1 MPIQLESPRLILD
14 EVTDQDVAAIH
25 RYASDPEVVRYQ
37 NWGPNT
43 IQQTEEFVQ
52 QVLQWQHENPR
63 RYIVLA
69 IRIKQQSR
77 MLGAVSLEL
86 DEQLPYAAFGFSL
99 ARDMWGQGLAT
110 EAGQRLIAHVEERMP
125 LTRLTA
131 SCDRRN
137 LASQGVLRKCGFQS
151 MGIIHEHM
159 MLRDGLRDTMLFE
172 LPLRAASATA
182 TAASS

>member
-1 MPIQLESPRLILD
+1 MPIHLESPRLILD
-14 EVTDQDVAAIH
+14 EVTAQDIQAIH
-25 RYASDPEVVRYQ
+25 RYAADPEVVRYQ

-43 IQQTEEFVQ
+43 LRQTEEFVQ

-69 IRIKQQSR
+69 IRKKPEPR

-86 DEQLPYAAFGFSL
+86 DDQLPYAAFGFSL
-99 ARDMWGQGLAT
+99 ARDVWGQGFAT
-110 EAGQRLIAHVEERMP
+110 EAGQTLITHVEEQMP

-137 LASQGVLRKCGFQS
+137 IASQGVLRKCGFKP
-151 MGIIHEHM
+151 MGMIHGHM
-159 MLRDGLRDTMLFE
+159 MLRDGPRDTLLFE
-172 LPLRAASATA
+172 LPLRAAATS
-182 TAASS
+182 T

>member
-1 MPIQLESPRLILD
+1 MPIHLESQRLILD
-14 EVTDQDVAAIH
+14 EVTAQDVSAIH

-43 IQQTEEFVQ
+43 LVQTEDFVE
-52 QVLQWQHENPR
+52 QVLLWQQENPR

-69 IRIKQQSR
+69 IRKKGDPR
-77 MLGAVSLEL
+77 MLGAVSLEM

-99 ARDMWGQGLAT
+99 ARDAWGHGYAT
-110 EAGQRLIAHVEERMP
+110 EAGQRLIAYVEERLP

-137 LASQGVLRKCGFQS
+137 LASQAVLRKCGFKS
-151 MGIIHEHM
+151 MGTIHEHM
-159 MLRDGLRDTMLFE
+159 MLRDGWRDTMLFE
-172 LPLRAASATA
+172 LPLRASAA
-182 TAASS
+182 VASS

>member
-1 MPIQLESPRLILD
+1 MPIHLESQRLILD
-14 EVTDQDVAAIH
+14 EVTEDDVTAIH

-43 IQQTEEFVQ
+43 LEETRDFVQ
-52 QVLQWQHENPR
+52 QVLEWQEDNPR

-69 IRIKQQSR
+69 IRKKGDPR
-77 MLGAVSLEL
+77 MLGAVSLEM

-99 ARDMWGQGLAT
+99 ARDMWGQGYAT
-110 EAGQRLIAHVEERMP
+110 EAAQRLIAHVEERLP

-137 LASQGVLRKCGFQS
+137 QASQGVLRKCGFRS
-151 MGIIHEHM
+151 MGLIHEHM
-159 MLRDGLRDTMLFE
+159 MLRDGPRDTMLFE
-172 LPLRAASATA
+172 LPLQARAA
-182 TAASS
+182 AASS